1 MRRIGLSFALILA
14 LLSVVVAA
22 SPVHAA
28 SHHEDQ
34 EHPDHD
40 HDHGH
45 DHGHNR
51 HQQTA
56 VTSTACNWNVVLANA
71 PTPGF
76 GTLRYYCS
84 PTSGAFTVSHAGR
97 DTPIFNAPS
106 AISSVGYVSH
116 SAGSCAGFTSLK
128 SGSTVT
134 LSSTGDFDL
143 CASYSCPAGCG
154 PVAAWSFTWKS

>member
-1 MRRIGLSFALILA
+1 MQRIGLSFALLLA
-14 LLSVVVAA
+14 LLSVIVAA
-22 SPVHAA
+22 TPVHAA
-28 SHHEDQ
+28 SHEDR

-40 HDHGH
+40 HH
-45 DHGHNR
+45 HGHNS

-56 VTSTACNWNVVLANA
+56 VISSSCNWNVMLANA
-71 PTPGF
+71 PTPGS

-84 PTSGAFTVSHAGR
+84 PISGAFTVSNAGH
-97 DTPIFNAPS
+97 DTPTFNAPS
-106 AISSVGYVSH
+106 AIIGVGYISH
-116 SAGSCAGFTSLK
+116 SAGSCAGFTLLT

-154 PVAAWSFTWKS
+154 PVPAWSFNWKS